1 MKKKKNNE
9 MDFNKSTLEE
19 NLTNKSTRKLIKFLE
34 KSFPSQ
40 QKSSDIE
47 DKIKAIRC
55 LKKDFI
61 LYAIARL
68 EKICYISDLR
78 QSIIVVG
85 FFVTTIS
92 LIFRESGIFKRLFQL
107 NLDYGW
113 MFVIFAL
120 LLFFLM
126 YMAYK
131 DRKRYIVSLHF
142 KELLIQ
148 IKEDMKKK

>member
-1 MKKKKNNE
+1 MKHKKNNE
-9 MDFNKSTLEE
+9 MNFSEITLEE
-19 NLTNKSTRKLIKFLE
+19 NLTNMSTGKLIKFLK

-40 QKSSDIE
+40 QKPSDIE
-47 DKIKAIRC
+47 NNIKAIRS

-68 EKICYISDLR
+68 EKICQISDLR
-78 QSIIVVG
+78 QSIIVMG

-107 NLDYGW
+107 NLDYRW

-120 LLFFLM
+120 LLLFLIF
-126 YMAYK
+126 MAYK
-131 DRKRYIVSLHF
+131 DRERYFVSLHF